1 MSARI
6 KNILAVIVG
15 IVVGGVVNMSLIMM
29 SSKIIPLPVGADFTT
44 EAGLKASM
52 HLMEPKHFIIPFFAH
67 ALHAFIGS
75 MIACKMVAN
84 NQMRIALI
92 IGLITFLGGAQMVFS
107 LPSPMWFNVL
117 DLGVAYFPMAF
128 LGAKL
133 VMKK

>member
-75 MIACKMVAN
+75 MIACKMAAN

-92 IGLITFLGGAQMVFS
+92 IGLITFLG
-107 LPSPMWFNVL
+107 
-117 DLGVAYFPMAF
+117 
-128 LGAKL
+128 AKL